1 MEPNPAVMPGDGLGP
16 EVTTEALNVLEA
28 VSERFDH
35 GLNFSEG
42 LIGGVAIDT
51 LGKALSYET
60 LNIVVGY
67 AKVGS
72 EGRTMSDIPRPN
84 WRGE

>member
-1 MEPNPAVMPGDGLGP
+1 MEPNLAVMPGDGLGP

-35 GLNFSEG
+35 GLNFNEG
-42 LIGGVAIDT
+42 LIGGVVIDT

-67 AKVGS
+67 TKAELERRIVWNS
-72 EGRTMSDIPRPN
+72 I
-84 WRGE
+84 